1 MEVRKCYGHQG
12 STTSH
17 LQLRHNKKKMQLD
30 WRLKEDSKFC
40 RMNAQTAA
48 HKVLPLRAPLLDS
61 SVYTQFGA
69 VEFTSILKSLFTVL
83 LSPFAGAKP
92 CLKTVQKRQNGQIE
106 QDSYRFV
113 VYSCLASYAA
123 FFFFSFLRCEKKN
136 NNEPLTPLLPM
147 DSKSGGHL
155 CLKQD

>member
-1 MEVRKCYGHQG
+1 
-12 STTSH
+12 
-17 LQLRHNKKKMQLD
+17 
-30 WRLKEDSKFC
+30 
-40 RMNAQTAA
+40 MNAQTAA

-106 QDSYRFV
+106 QDSSRFV

-123 FFFFSFLRCEKKN
+123 FFFFSFLRCERKTTMS
-136 NNEPLTPLLPM
+136 L
-147 DSKSGGHL
+147 
-155 CLKQD
+155 